1 MNNISFY
8 HCILKLYLY
17 VAVCDSTQQYR
28 PKNIL
33 QEPKLIF
40 IDDNEMHISAV

>member
-1 MNNISFY
+1 M
-8 HCILKLYLY
+8 
-17 VAVCDSTQQYR
+17 AVCDSTQQYR

-40 IDDNEMHISAV
+40 IGDNEMHISAVWLRVHLGFGFN